1 MPNKMIDDVLLAK
14 SYINAGVFDIFSCAQ
29 PGRGQIAFLLGYI
42 SSFSLFLSDFSN
54 IWTVS

>member
-54 IWTVS
+54 I